1 VQIIFI
7 QGMFMANK
15 LSLPN
20 FSFQPSLK
28 GLAEEYFVVLIIIEN
43 FSLAKGVNILID
55 SRSRFL
61 SQLLS

>member
-1 VQIIFI
+1 VQIIVI
-7 QGMFMANK
+7 QGMFLANK
-15 LSLPN
+15 LSFPN
-20 FSFQPSLK
+20 FSLQPSLK
-28 GLAEEYFVVLIIIEN
+28 GLAEEDFVVLIIIEN